1 MRRMLPDFE
10 ARQENDML
18 KSAKIVAFLQVS
30 DRTKAKTFYVEVV
43 GLKFISEDPFALV
56 LESNGTRIRIG
67 EAADHK
73 PAQGTVLGWE
83 VPDIEEAAGDLVT
96 RGVEL
101 QHYGFKGQD
110 ERGIWTTPNGDKVA
124 WFKDPA
130 GNVLSISRHV

>member
-1 MRRMLPDFE
+1 
-10 ARQENDML
+10 ML
-18 KSAKIVAFLQVS
+18 KTAKIVAFLQVS
-30 DRTKAKTFYVEVV
+30 DRTNARDFYVEVL
-43 GLKFISEDPFALV
+43 GLRFISEDPFALV
-56 LESNGTRIRIG
+56 VESNGTHVRIG
-67 EAADHK
+67 QATDHK

-83 VPDIEEAAGDLVT
+83 VPDMEEAVADLLT

-130 GNVLSISRHV
+130 GNVLSVSQHV